1 MLGYTEG
8 IGTIDF
14 TCFFHISMQPLE
26 NFPGLVWLTFYF
38 HWTAVPSDLK
48 EVPNLTIIYSFLGE
62 DVEAEPGIQA
72 GNGR

>member
-1 MLGYTEG
+1 
-8 IGTIDF
+8 
-14 TCFFHISMQPLE
+14 MQPLE